1 VKLVTAA
8 FCSGVDLNRTG
19 SMLGSVVAGLDSDF
33 LDHVRI
39 SGDNRAV
46 VRAEVNHA
54 RSVDR
59 HIVLFTAQTI
69 HVILRIG
76 VGPATEGNAF
86 ERGVVRCDHTRK
98 GAQQFKCAAADDREV
113 IDLLRG
119 DGVFSRTG
127 FRLELIGSLATHDRH
142 SL

>member
-1 VKLVTAA
+1 
-8 FCSGVDLNRTG
+8 
-19 SMLGSVVAGLDSDF
+19 MLRSVVAGLDSDF
-33 LDHVRI
+33 LDHVGI
-39 SGDNRAV
+39 GGDDRAV

-54 RSVDR
+54 RSVNR

-86 ERGVVRCDHTRK
+86 ERGVVRRDDTRK
-98 GAQQFKCAAADDREV
+98 RAQQFKCAAADDREV

-119 DGVFSRTG
+119 DGVFSRAS
-127 FRLELIGSLATHDRH
+127 FSLELIDSPAAGDRH